1 MFLTG
6 PTGEHTSQDAKEIIP
21 IGQADLDKP
30 TKIHKKG
37 KGIEIYSLNWDIFLF
52 FEVDAIERF

>member
-6 PTGEHTSQDAKEIIP
+6 PTGEHTSQDAKETIP
-21 IGQADLDKP
+21 IGQAVLDKP

-37 KGIEIYSLNWDIFLF
+37 KGIEILEIFFRSRCDREILTFILF
-52 FEVDAIERF
+52 

>member
-6 PTGEHTSQDAKEIIP
+6 PTGEHTSQDAKETIP
-21 IGQADLDKP
+21 IGQAVLDKP

-37 KGIEIYSLNWDIFLF
+37 KGIEIYSSN
-52 FEVDAIERF
+52 